1 MISYHFYAGSPSRV
15 EPKDYEGFFPQ
26 ADTFTVEVA
35 KIEEIRKSLSPQT
48 KTTID
53 ELGIILPDDNTPGA
67 PQFPPIFWNAAA
79 GLYTYAWAKL
89 SRQGIDVVG
98 HSQLVGQYLSYR

>member
-1 MISYHFYAGSPSRV
+1 LEI
-15 EPKDYEGFFPQ
+15 E
-26 ADTFTVEVA
+26 
-35 KIEEIRKSLSPQT
+35 KIEVIRKSLSPET
-48 KTTID
+48 RTTID

-79 GLYTYAWAKL
+79 ALYTYAWAKI

-98 HSQLVGQYLSYR
+98 HSQLVG